1 MRCLVKARVIS
12 GCEQRLQNAANAC
25 GDSEERSFAIEERLG
40 RRCRFP
46 RQDDENALANL
57 LSRVRVPHLAHC
69 NRIDQ
74 VDVPRYQRA
83 KRLFEI
89 ALRILRTS
97 ALLSVTVS

>member
-40 RRCRFP
+40 RRC
-46 RQDDENALANL
+46 L